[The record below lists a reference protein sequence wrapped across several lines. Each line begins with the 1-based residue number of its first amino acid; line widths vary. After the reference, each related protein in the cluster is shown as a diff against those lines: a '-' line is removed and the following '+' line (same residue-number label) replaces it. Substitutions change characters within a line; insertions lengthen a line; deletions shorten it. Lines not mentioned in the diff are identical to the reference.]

1 MGNRRKIW
9 NTDQIKERNMRGHIA
24 LPAGE
29 KPKLKLPFTSPES
42 LKHMNRMQTYLSS
55 SLLSFCS
62 AVAAV
67 FEWKSGVNCIAFPDE
82 LFCCLGQL
90 RVPFF

>member
-1 MGNRRKIW
+1 
-9 NTDQIKERNMRGHIA
+9 MRGLIT
-24 LPAGE
+24 LPAGK
-29 KPKLKLPFTSPES
+29 KPKLKLPFTSPGS

-67 FEWKSGVNCIAFPDE
+67 AAVFERKSGVNCIAFPDV
-82 LFCCLGQL
+82 LFCCLGEL